1 MAYTS
6 RRQIMLECTTH
17 GVPKKK
23 QRQKKSAKEKNATHV
38 SSTTKTNQ
46 DLREKKTQKRGADL
60 TGTTFA
66 RSFLSLF
73 FSPASLSLS
82 LAKET
87 PRIPPVR
94 LPICLLAVLSL
105 PLTVWMPKIR
115 RLVLMSG
122 NGNSILRSILPGRMS
137 AGSSDSILFVAMI
150 TCLFRQENA
159 AKTKARSEY

>member
-1 MAYTS
+1 MAYIS
-6 RRQIMLECTTH
+6 QRQIMLECTTH

-23 QRQKKSAKEKNATHV
+23 QRQKKSAKEKNAIHV
-38 SSTTKTNQ
+38 SSTTKKTNQ
-46 DLREKKTQKRGADL
+46 DLREKNTKTRSRLDRHNVRQKFL
-60 TGTTFA
+60 V
-66 RSFLSLF
+66 SLFLSR
-73 FSPASLSLS
+73 LSLS

-159 AKTKARSEY
+159 AKTKAWSEY